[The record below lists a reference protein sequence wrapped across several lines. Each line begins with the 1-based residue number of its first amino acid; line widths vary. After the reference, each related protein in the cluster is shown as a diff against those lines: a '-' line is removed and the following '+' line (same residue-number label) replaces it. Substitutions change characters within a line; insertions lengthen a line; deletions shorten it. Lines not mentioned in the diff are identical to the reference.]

1 MSANLLKDADYFYIF
16 VQISFLMKKLISIC
30 AALMCASAVLSAQ
43 EAFSHLSM
51 GIEVGTTG
59 AGIELAMPVIS
70 NHVVLKAGY
79 NFPSL
84 QRSAVEDFE
93 MDFVNSEIA
102 EINAQLA
109 SAGAA
114 ERINTNF
121 HDIKVKIAPVLNLSS
136 AKLMLEFYP
145 FKKIGFHVTAGA
157 YMGMTDELI
166 GLDVS
171 TGEQFWSEFQA
182 LKEEV
187 AVLDA
192 KYQCGTVA
200 EPKFNLGNSTYQVKA
215 RDGEGYLNAALNVAK
230 IRPYLGIG
238 FGKSVPDG
246 RMGLQ
251 LDLGVWSHGVPTLQ
265 SDNKVAY
272 DSSLESIVDQEYVD
286 LIEDFTFY
294 PQVSIRFIYRIF

>member
-1 MSANLLKDADYFYIF
+1 
-16 VQISFLMKKLISIC
+16 MKRLVSIC
-30 AALMCASAVLSAQ
+30 AALICASAALSAQ

-84 QRSAVEDFE
+84 HGSAVEDFE

-102 EINAQLA
+102 EINAKLSA
-109 SAGAA
+109 AGAP
-114 ERINTNF
+114 ERIGTSF
-121 HDIKVKIAPVLNLSS
+121 HDIKVKVAPVINFSS
-136 AKLMLEFYP
+136 AKLLLEFYP
-145 FKKIGFHVTAGA
+145 SKKSSFHITAGA
-157 YMGMTDELI
+157 YMGMNDELI

-187 AVLDA
+187 AALDA
-192 KYQCGTVA
+192 KYQCGTVP
-200 EPKFNLGNSTYQVKA
+200 EPKFNLGNNTFQVKS
-215 RDGEGYLNAALNVAK
+215 RKGEGYVNAALQVARL
-230 IRPYLGIG
+230 RPYLGIG

-251 LDLGVWSHGVPTLQ
+251 LDLGVWSHGVPSLL
-265 SDNKVAY
+265 SDNKVEFDA
-272 DSSLESIVDQEYVD
+272 SLESVIDQKYVD
-286 LIEDFTFY
+286 MLDEFKFY